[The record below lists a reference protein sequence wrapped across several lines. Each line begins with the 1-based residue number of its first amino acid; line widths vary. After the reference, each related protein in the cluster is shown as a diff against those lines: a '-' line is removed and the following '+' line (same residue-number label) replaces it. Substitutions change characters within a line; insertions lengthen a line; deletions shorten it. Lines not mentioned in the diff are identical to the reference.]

1 MDEKNYLN
9 QLIEAGEKEDELT
22 PKQARILEAAIDIFA
37 EKGYASTS
45 TSEIAKKAGVAEGTI
60 FRHFKTKKE
69 LLFSIVN
76 PVITKFAVPFFATH
90 FVNQVFNEKSPDYEQ
105 LLRKLIMNR
114 FEFVKNNIP
123 LLKILL
129 QEMAFHSEI
138 QQSYQEVFRREIFPK
153 FDEAVKY
160 YQENGK
166 LIAYPS
172 ETIIRF
178 TMTTIIGFLIT
189 RFIVMPDV
197 NWNDEEEIDR
207 TIHFLMYG
215 LSTEKSES

>member
-1 MDEKNYLN
+1 MNAKDYLE
-9 QLIEAGEKEDELT
+9 QLVKVGEKEDELT
-22 PKQARILEAAIDIFA
+22 PKQAKILETAIEIFA

-69 LLFSIVN
+69 LLFSIVS

-90 FVNQVFNEKSPDYEQ
+90 FVNQVFQEKTPDYEQ

-129 QEMAFHSEI
+129 QEMAFHPEI
-138 QQSYQEVFRREIFPK
+138 QQSFQEVFRREVFPK

-160 YQENGK
+160 YQKNGK

-172 ETIIRF
+172 GTIIRF

-189 RFIVMPDV
+189 RFIVMPDEG
-197 NWNDEEEIDR
+197 WKDDEEIDR

-215 LSTEKSES
+215 LSIEKSKD